1 MKARKKINDILDDR
15 DLLMM
20 NAFSF
25 YADMNKEDFA
35 ILMSKATD
43 QSEELSKEAEVLLH
57 EEYKKAKNKKI
68 AKFEL
73 HELLQED
80 DLPLDFYTDIMFYV
94 LEQRRK
100 LNLE

>member
-1 MKARKKINDILDDR
+1 MKARNKINDTLDEK

-25 YADMNKEDFA
+25 YPDMKKEYF
-35 ILMSKATD
+35 ITLMENASKK
-43 QSEELSKEAEVLLH
+43 SKELEKEAKALLH
-57 EEYKKAKNKKI
+57 EKYKKAKNRKI
-68 AKFEL
+68 AKLEL
-73 HELLQED
+73 IELIQED

-94 LEQRRK
+94 LNKRRE